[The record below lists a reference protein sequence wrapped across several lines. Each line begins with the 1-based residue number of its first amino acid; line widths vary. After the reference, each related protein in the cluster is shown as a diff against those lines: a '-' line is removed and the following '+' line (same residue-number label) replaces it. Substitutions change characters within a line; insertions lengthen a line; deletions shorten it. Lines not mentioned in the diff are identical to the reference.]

1 MNGLDVNAAERHSRA
16 RVLRA
21 AASLQRVEE
30 LSATVRVLLE
40 LGELPTAELV
50 AGELLAQLSE
60 AGTGMGWLRYDLRDA
75 LIYGRR

>member
-1 MNGLDVNAAERHSRA
+1 VSPAERNARA

-21 AASLQRVEE
+21 AAALQRVEE

-40 LGELPTAELV
+40 LGELPTAERV
-50 AGELLAQLSE
+50 AGELLTQLSE

>member
-1 MNGLDVNAAERHSRA
+1 MSAEERHARA

-21 AASLQRVEE
+21 AAALQRVEE

-40 LGELPTAELV
+40 VGELPTAERV
-50 AGELLAQLSE
+50 AGELMTQLSE
-60 AGTGMGWLRYDLRDA
+60 AGSGMGWLRYDLRDA

>member
-1 MNGLDVNAAERHSRA
+1 MSAEERHARA

-21 AASLQRVEE
+21 AATLQRVEE

-40 LGELPTAELV
+40 LGELPTAERV
-50 AGELLAQLSE
+50 AGELLTQLSE
-60 AGTGMGWLRYDLRDA
+60 AGSGMGWLRYDLRDA